1 MRSIEDLEFLPAKRL
16 PLMGVLLLL
25 LALGW
30 LTWQFAQLRLA
41 TQERDKAAAASN
53 SSISSTHN
61 RAATPVREDSK
72 ALALAISTSKQ
83 LATPWSTLLQSL
95 ETATGSDV
103 ALLKIEPNALEGQL
117 RITGEARNA
126 SAMLSYL
133 QRVQATAALSQI
145 SLQSHQ
151 TVSEKPGTP
160 TRFIFIGPWG
170 SVRASSPRSGV

>member
-16 PLMGVLLLL
+16 PLMGILLLL
-25 LALGW
+25 IALAW
-30 LTWQFAQLRLA
+30 LAWQAFQLRVA
-41 TQERDKAAAASN
+41 TQERDKASATSN
-53 SSISSTHN
+53 IPISGTHS
-61 RAATPVREDSK
+61 RAGATTREDSK
-72 ALALAISTSKQ
+72 ALALAVSTSKQ

-126 SAMLSYL
+126 SAMLNYL
-133 QRVQATAALSQI
+133 QRVQATGALSQI

-160 TRFIFIGPWG
+160 TRFVFIGPWG
-170 SVRASSPRSGV
+170 SARANNPRSGV